1 MYGIGPIFFDISPAK
16 RPGTDLMAWPW
27 LGPDRHVSNHEL
39 PMWAAWHG
47 RMMVIAWVIL
57 LPLGALIARFFK
69 VTPHQR
75 WPQELDNKFWWY
87 SHLVLQYTGIAIMTG
102 AFFIAVAHANLRNS
116 AAPLHGLIGWV
127 VFFLGWVQVA
137 GGRLRGSKGGPQA
150 GLDGT
155 TVAVRGGD
163 HYDMTRRRVVFEYTH
178 KIGGYVAIAL
188 ATVDVALGLNAAH
201 ARSWIVGL
209 IVTAWVVG
217 LAIFIALQK
226 NGRCV
231 DTYQAIWGPAHD
243 HPGNLRPPI
252 GWGVRRLSES
262 VDSGDTIRPAIDP
275 VHSSESIHE
284 QR

>member
-1 MYGIGPIFFDISPAK
+1 
-16 RPGTDLMAWPW
+16 MASPW
-27 LGPDRHVSNHEL
+27 LGPDRRVSNYEL

-69 VTPHQR
+69 ITPHQR

-102 AFFIAVAHANLRNS
+102 AFFIAVAHAKLRNS
-116 AAPLHGLIGWV
+116 VAPLHGLIGWV
-127 VFFLGWVQVA
+127 VFSLGWIQVA
-137 GGRLRGSKGGPQA
+137 GGRLRGSKGGPQS
-150 GLDGT
+150 GPDGT
-155 TVAVRGGD
+155 VTVGGGD

-188 ATVDVALGLNAAH
+188 ATVDVALGLSAAH

-209 IVTAWVVG
+209 IVTAWVAG
-217 LAIFIALQK
+217 LALFIALQK
-226 NGRCV
+226 SGRCV

-262 VDSGDTIRPAIDP
+262 VEPGL
-275 VHSSESIHE
+275 VHPSESIHE